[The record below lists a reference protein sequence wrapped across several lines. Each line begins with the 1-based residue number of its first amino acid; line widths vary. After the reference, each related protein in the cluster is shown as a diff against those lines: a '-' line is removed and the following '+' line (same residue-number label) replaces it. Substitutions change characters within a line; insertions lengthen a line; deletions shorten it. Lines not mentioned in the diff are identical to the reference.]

1 MYDEEIEKAVIF
13 FMIFEN
19 KDFDVTENDFV
30 NRRNRLIINAINKLK
45 QENEEISMVSVA
57 NRIKG
62 ERVDIL
68 EYMSNLVNYIYGLS
82 ADYAYN
88 KLIKYSKKRQVYE
101 NLKKIENEIIEID
114 DIDNLIEMQI
124 NNLNKIQSRN
134 QVMLDFPQQVLLSI
148 EEIEKNYKNQ
158 SDYSLYTGILN
169 LDKLLLGLHRQ
180 ELTVIGA
187 RPGMGKTTFA
197 LQIAEN
203 IAQKNV
209 DVLFISL
216 EMADTQIIQKM
227 IARKSNINSHKL
239 RSGKLEEN
247 DFLKISQC
255 CSDISE
261 LPFHLITKVRTI
273 QEIEVIARQY
283 KNRNELGL
291 MVIDYIQLLKN
302 KNKFQSREQE
312 VADISRT
319 LKLLSLELD
328 IPIIG
333 LCQLNRNATRTEP
346 SLADLRESGAI
357 EQDADN
363 VIFLYPEEGQEEEK
377 APLVVAKVAKQRA
390 GDIGKA
396 MLKFKKVNSNF
407 ISIVKD

>member
-1 MYDEEIEKAVIF
+1 MFDEEIEKAVLF
-13 FMIFEN
+13 YMIFEN
-19 KDFDVTENDFV
+19 KELDVCESDFA
-30 NRRNRLIINAINKLK
+30 NRRNKLILNAINKLK
-45 QENEEISMVSVA
+45 QENETISMVAIS
-57 NRIKG
+57 NKIKG
-62 ERVDIL
+62 EKSEIL
-68 EYMSNLVNYIYGLS
+68 KYISDLGNNIYGLTADS
-82 ADYAYN
+82 AVN
-88 KLIKYSKKRQVYE
+88 KLVGYSKKRQVYE
-101 NLKKIENEIIEID
+101 NIKKLEEEITEIE

-134 QVMLDFPQQVLLSI
+134 QKKLNFSEQVILSM

-169 LDKLLLGLHRQ
+169 LDKVIMGLHKQ
-180 ELTVIGA
+180 EFTVIGA
-187 RPGMGKTTFA
+187 RPGVGKTTFA

-203 IAQKNV
+203 ISRKNV
-209 DVLFISL
+209 DVVFISL
-216 EMADTQIIQKM
+216 EMADTQIIQKI
-227 IARKSNINSHKL
+227 IARKSNINSHKM
-239 RSGKLEEN
+239 RAGRLEEN

-255 CSDISE
+255 CSDISN
-261 LPFHLITKVRTI
+261 LPFHLITKIRTI

-283 KNRNELGL
+283 KNNNQLGL
-291 MVIDYIQLLKN
+291 LVIDYIQLLKN
-302 KNKFQSREQE
+302 KNKFPSREQE

-328 IPIIG
+328 VPIIG
-333 LCQLNRNATRTEP
+333 LCQLNRNATRNEP
-346 SLADLRESGAI
+346 TLADLRESGAI

-396 MLKFKKVNSNF
+396 KLKFKKVCSEF
-407 ISIVKD
+407 ISLVQN